1 MLARGRPAAAVPHC
15 RAGQPPK
22 RRRQTR
28 TAWTPATRTPQA
40 AEARGPLWRGR
51 FGPGRSARSSRSS
64 RRVTVTTPW
73 VHVSLPLRTGCSD
86 DAHLAR
92 RATRIRLAQV
102 SAASTRRD
110 RARRVATCSVRPVV
124 RPRPDA
130 LERACGSDSSHHQ
143 PDAPGSF
150 THDRDAS
157 DLGSVDGCRPVS
169 SSAACSLLRSLV
181 RDQLTAGQAA
191 RGPLPRSCWRSDRD
205 GRNGV
210 APPGPLKRAVAFM
223 AKRLDASAARVTA
236 RSQFACC
243 GLEAS
248 VIHGAVIA
256 AAVQCDVEE

>member
-73 VHVSLPLRTGCSD
+73 VHVSLPRRTGCSD

-92 RATRIRLAQV
+92 RATRIRLSQV
-102 SAASTRRD
+102 SAASTSRD

-130 LERACGSDSSHHQ
+130 CGACLRQRFKPSPAGRAGVVHPRPRRSAHRRRRRLPSS
-143 PDAPGSF
+143 PE
-150 THDRDAS
+150 
-157 DLGSVDGCRPVS
+157 LCRV
-169 SSAACSLLRSLV
+169 
-181 RDQLTAGQAA
+181 QLTPFSCPPPTDRRRGGQRTPATVVLAVRSRREERRGSARTTETCRSIHGEKTGRVSGKSDGAIPVRVLRA
-191 RGPLPRSCWRSDRD
+191 RGLSDPWRGDRSSR
-205 GRNGV
+205 
-210 APPGPLKRAVAFM
+210 PM
-223 AKRLDASAARVTA
+223 
-236 RSQFACC
+236 
-243 GLEAS
+243 
-248 VIHGAVIA
+248 
-256 AAVQCDVEE
+256 

>member
-28 TAWTPATRTPQA
+28 TAGTPATRTPQA

-73 VHVSLPLRTGCSD
+73 VHVSLPRRTGCSD

-92 RATRIRLAQV
+92 RATRIRLSQV
-102 SAASTRRD
+102 SAASTSRD

-130 LERACGSDSSHHQ
+130 CGACLRQRFKPSPAGRVGVVHPRPRRIGPRQRRRLPSSLE
-143 PDAPGSF
+143 
-150 THDRDAS
+150 
-157 DLGSVDGCRPVS
+157 LCRV
-169 SSAACSLLRSLV
+169 
-181 RDQLTAGQAA
+181 QLTPFSCPRPTDRRTGGQRTPATVVLAVRSRREERRGSARTTETCRSIHGEKTGRVSGKSDGAIPVRVLRA
-191 RGPLPRSCWRSDRD
+191 RGLSDPWRGDRSSR
-205 GRNGV
+205 
-210 APPGPLKRAVAFM
+210 PM
-223 AKRLDASAARVTA
+223 
-236 RSQFACC
+236 
-243 GLEAS
+243 
-248 VIHGAVIA
+248 
-256 AAVQCDVEE
+256 